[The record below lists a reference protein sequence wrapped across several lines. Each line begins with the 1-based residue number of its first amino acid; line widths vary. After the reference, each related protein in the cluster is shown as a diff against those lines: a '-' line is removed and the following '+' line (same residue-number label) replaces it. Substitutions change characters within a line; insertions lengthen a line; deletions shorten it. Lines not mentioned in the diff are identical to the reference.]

1 MARRFVKTAWDSS
14 SIVTTGNGST
24 VDLEGAEVLELAY
37 TVTDATPAAVSGNS
51 GQAKVTTVSFPAKA
65 AATDNDY
72 VKLVDADGNSW
83 GIALST
89 AGVAEVAEIT
99 CIAEGSV
106 AEKTQIVAVAEGSV
120 KNVTQVVA
128 TADLSGSLAGTS
140 LKVYDK
146 DGSVGIWISV
156 DSVPAAAPAGAV
168 ACSRQVEVAISEDDT
183 ASDVGAAFTTAF
195 TLDAGLVV
203 GNVGATVTITDVAYA
218 ARTAATD
225 AAGVEA
231 TGFAI
236 TTTAVGHASNLHTK
250 FFVLKDE
257 VGTVGFWF
265 DVDNAGASAPTTG
278 AARDVEISTL
288 TSGMTAAQVATAV
301 YNAIHADS
309 KFNGVSDASGTIV
322 VVSTTYGNKT
332 GQSAGDSG
340 FTVTEHTAGAAS
352 ALTGKYFILRDAGGT
367 VGVWFD
373 IGNEGTA
380 APAGASGA
388 TRAIEVNTIAR
399 GATAAA
405 VATALAAVLENDS
418 KYAAVAADTK
428 VTVTQSELGVRVD
441 AADGDT
447 GFTFSTTT
455 QGSATGAG
463 PTGAIWAAIAA
474 GRKVLVDIS
483 GCTDAASVATAVESA
498 FDALTGATTK
508 MATTKS
514 TGDILFTREKPAV
527 VVDDVPKS
535 ADDSGAGSITSVEST
550 VDKASIFNPSDDTVT
565 IAAHGF
571 TTGLKLALTINS
583 GSLPT
588 GLAATNY
595 WAIVTNATTFK
606 LASSYANAAAGTA
619 VDFSDYGTAD
629 KTATFTPAS
638 LSIGVTVQKSVDNV
652 TWTTATSEATKT
664 GSGTTNVSY
673 SAVAYPYM
681 RVILSTVT
689 SGICSL
695 VAKIAGTT
703 YIDA

>member
-140 LKVYDK
+140 LKVYDGA
-146 DGSVGIWISV
+146 GSVGIWISV
-156 DSVPAAAPAGAV
+156 DSVPAAAPDGAA
-168 ACSRQVEVAISEDDT
+168 ACTRQVEVAISEDDT

-218 ARTAATD
+218 ARTAAAD
-225 AAGVEA
+225 AATVEA

-250 FFVLKDE
+250 YFILKDE
-257 VGTVGFWF
+257 VGTVGVWF
-265 DVDNAGASAPTTG
+265 DVDNVDPSAPTTG
-278 AARDVEISTL
+278 AARDIEVNL
-288 TSGMTAAQVATAV
+288 TSGMTAAQVATAT
-301 YNAIHADS
+301 YNAIHGDS

-332 GQSAGDSG
+332 GQTAGNSG

-352 ALTGKYFILRDAGGT
+352 ALTGKYFLLRDAGGT

-388 TRAIEVNTIAR
+388 TRALEVNTIAR

-405 VATALAAVLENDS
+405 VATALAAVLDGDS

-463 PTGAIWAAIAA
+463 PTGAIWTAIDAS
-474 GRKVLVDIS
+474 RKVIVDIS
-483 GCTDAASVATAVESA
+483 GATDAASVATSVESA

-508 MATTKS
+508 MATTVS

-629 KTATFTPAS
+629 KTATFTPAT
-638 LSIGVTVQKSVDNV
+638 LSVGITVQKSVDNV

-664 GSGTTNVSY
+664 AGGTTNVSY

-681 RVILSTVT
+681 RVIVSAVT
-689 SGICSL
+689 SGVCSL